1 MPRLPGGPHVCDIRA
16 RVSRTRLL
24 ALLVAFVA
32 IVVATWQ
39 RSRAVER
46 LGQDFDEA
54 TYLPIAFT
62 YAHMLDEG
70 RWGDVGRL
78 RENFEHP
85 PLVKLLFAEAVR
97 VSGASEPD
105 WSDVPMGRPIP
116 DAARPTFNVT
126 RGLSAVAGVLQVGLV
141 ALVDPLGALLL
152 AWDPY
157 HTKYTSQAYLEAVPG
172 LLAVLALLA
181 FERARHRGFA
191 PGWTAVS
198 GVLLGIA
205 AAGKYPYGLVGGLTF
220 LPFLVMGARTQW
232 RPWAAIVVSTAAA
245 FILVNP
251 ALWASPFASL
261 WESITFHWNYSHNEH
276 VRRAGLPWYQPL
288 AFLTDTWLSNSDPG
302 IYLTHFN
309 GRALLPLAVL
319 GLPRTWR
326 ERPVWAVAAVVGLV
340 FLLLWNTKWPQYLL
354 LVLPALCVCA
364 GGGVR
369 TVASGAVLLFR
380 KVQGARVSAGA

>member
-1 MPRLPGGPHVCDIRA
+1 MSRA
-16 RVSRTRLL
+16 RLL
-24 ALLVAFVA
+24 SLLVALVA
-32 IVVATWQ
+32 LVVAGWQ
-39 RSRAVER
+39 RARAVER

-62 YAHMLDEG
+62 YAGMMEQG
-70 RWGDVGRL
+70 QWGAVGEL

-85 PLVKLLFAEAVR
+85 PLVKLLYAEAVR
-97 VSGASEPD
+97 VAGAPEPD
-105 WSDVPMGRPIP
+105 WSHVPMGRPIP
-116 DAARPTFNVT
+116 GPARPAFHVT

-141 ALVDPLGALLL
+141 AFVDPLGALLL

-172 LLAVLALLA
+172 LFAVLALLA
-181 FERARHRGFA
+181 FERARRAGFA

-198 GVLLGIA
+198 GALLGLA

-220 LPFLVMGARTQW
+220 LPFLVAGARTRW
-232 RPWAAIVVSTAAA
+232 RPWAAIVVSTAAVFLA
-245 FILVNP
+245 VNP
-251 ALWASPFASL
+251 ALWSSPFASL
-261 WESITFHWNYSHNEH
+261 WESVTFHWGYSHGEH
-276 VRRAGLPWYQPL
+276 VRRSALPWYQPL
-288 AFLTDTWLSNSDPG
+288 VFLTDTWLSASDPG

-309 GRALLPLAVL
+309 ARALLPLAVL
-319 GLPRTWR
+319 GWPRTWR

-369 TVASGAVLLFR
+369 TVASGAARLLR
-380 KVQGARVSAGA
+380 KLQGSRVSAGA

>member
-1 MPRLPGGPHVCDIRA
+1 M
-16 RVSRTRLL
+16 SRTRLL
-24 ALLVAFVA
+24 ALLVALVA
-32 IVVATWQ
+32 VLVAVWQ
-39 RSRAVER
+39 RAHAVER

-62 YAHMLDEG
+62 YAGMMEQG
-70 RWGDVGRL
+70 RWGDIGKL

-85 PLVKLLFAEAVR
+85 PLVKLLFAQAVR
-97 VSGASEPD
+97 VTGAPEPD
-105 WSDVPMGRPIP
+105 WSNVPMGQPIP
-116 DAARPTFNVT
+116 DAARPVFRAT
-126 RGLSAVAGVLQVGLV
+126 RSLSAVAGVLQVGLV

-181 FERARHRGFA
+181 FERARRKGFS

-198 GVLLGIA
+198 GALLGLA

-220 LPFLVMGARTQW
+220 LPFLVAGARTRW

-251 ALWASPFASL
+251 ALWSSPFALL
-261 WESITFHWNYSHNEH
+261 WESITFHWDYSHNEH
-276 VRRAGLPWYQPL
+276 VRRAALPWYQPL
-288 AFLTDTWLSNSDPG
+288 AFLTDNWLSASDPG

-309 GRALLPLAVL
+309 ARALLPLAVV

-326 ERPVWAVAAVVGLV
+326 ERPVWAVGAVVGLV

-369 TVASGAVLLFR
+369 TVASGAVRLYR
-380 KVQGARVSAGA
+380 KVQGSRSRVSAGV